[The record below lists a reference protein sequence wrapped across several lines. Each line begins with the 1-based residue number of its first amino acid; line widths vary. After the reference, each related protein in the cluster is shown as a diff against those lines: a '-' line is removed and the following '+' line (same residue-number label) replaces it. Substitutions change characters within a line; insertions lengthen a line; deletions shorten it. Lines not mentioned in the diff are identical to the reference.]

1 MQKQYLQDQDLQASC
16 HKFVNVTSPN
26 NLTKSG
32 FPDIADVD
40 DETVWKKGTV
50 LVTGNSITPSLRESE
65 ISERMLIKVCCFT
78 EVRICDVFFYSATQ
92 IVEKTGKLKQYILE
106 LLPTVKLVIS
116 TQTLRTDKANVNS
129 ISAEVTELLGTK
141 DEKIKHLGK
150 YGLHTDNIGT

>member
-1 MQKQYLQDQDLQASC
+1 M
-16 HKFVNVTSPN
+16 
-26 NLTKSG
+26 
-32 FPDIADVD
+32 
-40 DETVWKKGTV
+40 
-50 LVTGNSITPSLRESE
+50 
-65 ISERMLIKVCCFT
+65 
-78 EVRICDVFFYSATQ
+78 
-92 IVEKTGKLKQYILE
+92 EKTGKLEQYILE

>member
-1 MQKQYLQDQDLQASC
+1 MIVNVQDLQASY
-16 HKFVNVTSPN
+16 HKFVKVTSPN
-26 NLTKSG
+26 NLTKPG
-32 FPDIADVD
+32 FPDITDVD
-40 DETVWKKGTV
+40 DETVWKKVPV
-50 LVTGNSITPSLRESE
+50 LVPGNSITPSLRESE
-65 ISERMLIKVCCFT
+65 LSERMLIKVCCFPET
-78 EVRICDVFFYSATQ
+78 TIRDVFFYSATE